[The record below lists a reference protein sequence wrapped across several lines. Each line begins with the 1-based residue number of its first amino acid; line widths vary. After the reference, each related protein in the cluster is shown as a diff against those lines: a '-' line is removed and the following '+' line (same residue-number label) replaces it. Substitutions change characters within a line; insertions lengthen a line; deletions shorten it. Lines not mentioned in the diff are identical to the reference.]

1 MVMVIITTICK
12 FLKILN
18 LLSLINNYNNKYV
31 KEKRKNIYINFIKNV
46 WSAKKKMLDLLDKV
60 YLPYIK

>member
-1 MVMVIITTICK
+1 MVIITTICK